1 MKPVLFRQVGRDGD
15 SIALFSVCLN
25 LKRQIMRIL
34 FAVAYL
40 RASFYCPTR
49 LVILHPANPKS
60 VLAME
65 GLKIAVGRSLYS
77 DLIRPRTVRSC
88 VGDTS

>member
-34 FAVAYL
+34 FAVAYHVHLFTAL
-40 RASFYCPTR
+40 RDWSFSTR
-49 LVILHPANPKS
+49 LIPK
-60 VLAME
+60 VYLQW
-65 GLKIAVGRSLYS
+65 KV
-77 DLIRPRTVRSC
+77 
-88 VGDTS
+88 